1 MRDKIISYSSTLGE
15 IVKQAQEK
23 RAYAFNDL
31 YNELFV
37 NKIYDELTEKS
48 RDIFSA
54 LQPDGKAN
62 IKNILTGYFKDGSYT
77 EALEGVNQMLIN
89 FFENY
94 KANMRNT
101 GMDITSRDNYINRKE
116 KDIKNYQNQLNT
128 YYTFFSSFPKN
139 NDLASDYS
147 FQVLQCCSNMLLNS
161 KLLLDAI
168 EVKDDSITAQL
179 TKLLAA
185 VQNLEILS
193 TFASYRDKRTNIM
206 LDIEKI
212 HKYFVNIF
220 NNSTMSYNKETQEKL
235 LKITEDKI
243 YFLNLVYM
251 AYNKLDL
258 DLFNDLVKLS
268 LDNSKQDLVPDK
280 LLNSKA
286 ILTLISYFN
295 DKRVDTMK
303 EAINLFFA
311 ETKEDEKYQQL
322 VGAMNAKV
330 QSLTNELNTA
340 KKEMKQRTESMEDA
354 YESLR
359 KKHNALVEESGKIV
373 DKQNELINKQKE
385 IIKKHN
391 EMVDAHNDMVD
402 HINNGY

>member
-23 RAYAFNDL
+23 RAYVFNDL

-48 RDIFSA
+48 RDIFYA

-101 GMDITSRDNYINRKE
+101 GMDISTRNDYINKRE
-116 KDIKNYQNQLNT
+116 KDIKNYQNQLNA
-128 YYTFFSSFPKN
+128 YYSFFSSFPKN
-139 NDLASDYS
+139 KDLASDYS
-147 FQVLQCCSNMLLNS
+147 FQVLQCCSNVLLNS

-220 NNSTMSYNKETQEKL
+220 NNSTMANNKETQEKL

-330 QSLTNELNTA
+330 QSLTNELNAA

-354 YESLR
+354 YETLR

-373 DKQNELINKQKE
+373 DKQNELIDKQKE

>member
-1 MRDKIISYSSTLGE
+1 MREKIINYSSMLGE
-15 IVKQAQEK
+15 IVKQAESK
-23 RAYAFNDL
+23 RAYAFDDL
-31 YNELFV
+31 YCELFAD
-37 NKIYDELTEKS
+37 KIYDELMEKS
-48 RDIFSA
+48 RDIFFR
-54 LQPDGKAN
+54 LDQTEKN
-62 IKNILTGYFKDGSYT
+62 KIKDLIKGYFRDSSFT
-77 EALEGVNQMLIN
+77 DALEGVNQYLLK

-94 KANMRNT
+94 RAYMRNT
-101 GMDITSRDNYINRKE
+101 AMDISRKDEYIREKE
-116 KDIKNYQNQLNT
+116 KAIKNYQQELNS
-128 YYTFFSSFPKN
+128 YYAFFSAFPKN
-139 NDLASDYS
+139 KDLASDYS

-168 EVKDDSITAQL
+168 DVKDDSITAQL

-212 HKYFVNIF
+212 NKYFIKVF
-220 NNSTMSYNKETQEKL
+220 NNSPKCNNKEAQEKL
-235 LKITEDKI
+235 LKIPEDKI

-251 AYNKLDL
+251 AFNKLDL

-268 LDNSKQDLVPDK
+268 LDNSKQDLVPEK

-303 EAINLFFA
+303 EAINLFFT

-322 VGAMNAKV
+322 VSAMNAKV
-330 QSLTNELNTA
+330 QSLTNELNSA
-340 KKEMKQRTESMEDA
+340 KKEMKERTESMEDA

-359 KKHNALVEESGKIV
+359 RKHNDLVRESEKIV
-373 DKQNELINKQKE
+373 RNQNELVSKQKE
-385 IIKKHN
+385 IIDKHN
-391 EMVDAHNDMVD
+391 KMVDAHNDMVD